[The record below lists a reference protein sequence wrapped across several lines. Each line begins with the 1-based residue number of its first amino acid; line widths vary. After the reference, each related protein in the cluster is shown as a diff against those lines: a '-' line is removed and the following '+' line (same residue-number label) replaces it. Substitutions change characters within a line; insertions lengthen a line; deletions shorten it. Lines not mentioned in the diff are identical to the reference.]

1 VKYDNTKRYTTTAA
15 DRMVTAAAIA
25 DVETRRDRMLMAH
38 AAGTDAL
45 VEAASVA
52 AVTVDRR
59 EMAADIR
66 RLALVAVEAMRRSNS
81 MTVRGCIDEAGGQGA
96 VNASVLRLLAKL
108 DDAGA
113 DGTLVTYRDEPL
125 PTLATDAP
133 CAMDGLDYT
142 DGAP

>member
-1 VKYDNTKRYTTTAA
+1 VKYDNTQRYTNTSA
-15 DRMVTAAAIA
+15 DRMLTAAAFA
-25 DVETRRDRMLMAH
+25 DVVTRRDRMLMAH
-38 AAGTDAL
+38 ASCADAL

-81 MTVRGCIDEAGGQGA
+81 TAARGCIDEAGGPGA
-96 VNASVLRLLAKL
+96 VNASVMRLLAKL

-113 DGTLVTYRDEPL
+113 D
-125 PTLATDAP
+125 AP
-133 CAMDGLDYT
+133 CAMDGLAA
-142 DGAP
+142 DGAQ